1 MRILFII
8 VAVVFCLALALGF
21 SALLGY
27 GASWVLSY
35 FGVKV
40 PWYVCS
46 VGIFILGAIFGKGAS
61 K

>member
-1 MRILFII
+1 MRILAII
-8 VAVVFCLALALGF
+8 VIVVLCVALACAMG
-21 SALLGY
+21 AGMGY

-40 PWYVCS
+40 PWYVCW
-46 VGIFILGAIFGKGAS
+46 VAIMILGAVFGKGAS

>member
-1 MRILFII
+1 VRAFAIVII
-8 VAVVFCLALALGF
+8 VGLCVALALGF
-21 SALLGY
+21 SAALGY

-40 PWYVCS
+40 LWYVCS